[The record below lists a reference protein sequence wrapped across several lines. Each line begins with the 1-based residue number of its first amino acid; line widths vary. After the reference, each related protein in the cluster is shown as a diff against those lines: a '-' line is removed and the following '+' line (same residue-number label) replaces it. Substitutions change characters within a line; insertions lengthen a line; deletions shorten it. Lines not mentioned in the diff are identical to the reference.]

1 MLFWGLPK
9 VLNLHLCYASL
20 LPLSEVLRASSF
32 PTRNKGH
39 KLGRGSKVMTGG
51 THWVLVWIQVSSDTL
66 GMLHSIHQ
74 VMDQV
79 QAQPWTWPTLK
90 ACRFPLKRCFS
101 SFGQEHHW
109 KEWWHCTCVYV
120 SACAYSYTHT
130 YTHIYT
136 HTYTNVCISK
146 PSDIHA

>member
-66 GMLHSIHQ
+66 GMLHSGTALNLANSEGMQISLKK
-74 VMDQV
+74 MFLFL
-79 QAQPWTWPTLK
+79 WTRTSLERMMTLYM
-90 ACRFPLKRCFS
+90 CICLCL
-101 SFGQEHHW
+101 
-109 KEWWHCTCVYV
+109 CVFI
-120 SACAYSYTHT
+120 CAHIYA
-130 YTHIYT
+130 HIYT
-136 HTYTNVCISK
+136 HIHECVHKQAFRYTCIKQSV
-146 PSDIHA
+146 